1 MEKAAENKQT
11 LYMVMRLN
19 TQVDYLDPRTGKR
32 ITTKLEGLAGFVPVF
47 ETREEAEED
56 ACNGKYEIV
65 EIEK

>member
-1 MEKAAENKQT
+1 MENAAENKQT

-19 TQVDYLDPRTGKR
+19 THIDYLDYLTGKR

>member
-1 MEKAAENKQT
+1 MENTTESKQT

-47 ETREEAEED
+47 GTREEAEED

>member
-1 MEKAAENKQT
+1 MENAAENKQT

-19 TQVDYLDPRTGKR
+19 TLVDYLDPRTGKR

-47 ETREEAEED
+47 KTREEAEED